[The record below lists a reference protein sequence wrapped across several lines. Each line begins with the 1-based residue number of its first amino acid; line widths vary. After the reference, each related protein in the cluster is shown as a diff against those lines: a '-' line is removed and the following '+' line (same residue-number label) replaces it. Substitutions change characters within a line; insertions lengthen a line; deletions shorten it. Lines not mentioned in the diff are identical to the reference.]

1 MIVKL
6 RQSSKLCEVVFNFF
20 KILRNSKKGKIMIRR
35 FITAL
40 TLMCACGGASLGF
53 AQTATA
59 APAQTE
65 PPAKP
70 AVAAK
75 NDYSNGDNW
84 LCRPGR
90 QDACAVDM
98 STTVISASGKLT
110 REAWTAHPNAP
121 IDCFYV
127 YPTVSTDPTGNS
139 DMIPGPEEKGV
150 VRAQFARFAS
160 QCRVY
165 APMYRQITLTALR
178 ALLGG
183 TPMSMDRA
191 LAYNDVLDAWN
202 YYLEHDNQG
211 RGVVL
216 IGHSQGSSV
225 LTQLIKSEIDGKPVQ
240 SRIISALLLGTSLP
254 VPKGKDVGGAFQH
267 VPLCHAANQ
276 TGCVVTYA
284 SFRATMPPPA
294 NSRFGKV
301 PGENM
306 ISGCTNPAALGGGSG
321 ELHSYLGSKGSG
333 IVSTAEAVPGP
344 WVKPEQPIATP
355 FVSVPGLLTAECV
368 ANESGSYLAV
378 SVHGDPAGT
387 RASDI
392 VGDVVV
398 NGQVLPDWGLH
409 LIDANLAMGNL
420 IDIVGRQSKAYLS
433 TSAKK

>member
-1 MIVKL
+1 MKITL
-6 RQSSKLCEVVFNFF
+6 RRL
-20 KILRNSKKGKIMIRR
+20 
-35 FITAL
+35 ITVL
-40 TLMCACGGASLGF
+40 TLLCACVGTSF

-59 APAQTE
+59 TPAQE
-65 PPAKP
+65 PSKP
-70 AVAAK
+70 APAAK

-90 QDACAVDM
+90 QDACAVDLT
-98 STTVISASGKLT
+98 TTVISANGKLKQ
-110 REAWTAHPNAP
+110 EAWAANPNAP

-127 YPTVSTDPTGNS
+127 YPTVSNDPGGNS

-150 VRAQFARFAS
+150 VRAQFARFAAK
-160 QCRVY
+160 CRAY

-183 TPMSMDRA
+183 TPMPMDRA

-216 IGHSQGSSV
+216 IGHSQGSGV

-240 SRIISALLLGTSLP
+240 GRIISALLLGTSLP

-267 VPLCHAANQ
+267 MPLCHAANQ
-276 TGCVVTYA
+276 TGCVITYA
-284 SFRATMPPPA
+284 SFRATAPPPA

-301 PGENM
+301 TGENM
-306 ISGCTNPAALGGGSG
+306 VSGCTNPAALAGGSG
-321 ELHSYLGSKGSG
+321 ELHSYLGTHGSG
-333 IVSTAEAVPGP
+333 IVSTAEAEPGP
-344 WVKPEQPIATP
+344 WVKPAQPIATP
-355 FVSVPGLLTAECV
+355 FVSVPGMLTAECV
-368 ANESGSYLAV
+368 ANDKGSYLAV
-378 SVHGDPAGT
+378 SVHGDPAGP
-387 RASDI
+387 RASEI

-409 LIDANLAMGNL
+409 LIDVNLTIGNL
-420 IDIVGRQSKAYLS
+420 LDIVGMESKAYLS
-433 TSAKK
+433 ATAKK

>member
-1 MIVKL
+1 M
-6 RQSSKLCEVVFNFF
+6 
-20 KILRNSKKGKIMIRR
+20 
-35 FITAL
+35 TAL
-40 TLMCACGGASLGF
+40 TLLCACGATGLGF
-53 AQTATA
+53 SQTVTP

-65 PPAKP
+65 APAKP
-70 AVAAK
+70 APVAK
-75 NDYSNGDNW
+75 NDYGNGDNW

-90 QDACAVDM
+90 QDACAVDLA
-98 STTVISASGKLT
+98 TTVISAKGKLKPET
-110 REAWTAHPNAP
+110 WAANANAP

-127 YPTVSTDPTGNS
+127 YPTVSNDPTGNS
-139 DMIPGPEEKGV
+139 DMVPGPEEKGV

-160 QCRVY
+160 KCRVY

-183 TPMSMDRA
+183 TPMPMDRA

-202 YYLEHDNQG
+202 YYLEHDNNG

-216 IGHSQGSSV
+216 IGHSQGSGV

-240 SRIISALLLGTSLP
+240 SRIISALLLGTNLP

-267 VPLCHAANQ
+267 MPLCHAANQ
-276 TGCVVTYA
+276 TGCVITYA
-284 SFRATMPPPA
+284 SFRATAPPPA

-301 PGENM
+301 TGDNM
-306 ISGCTNPAALGGGSG
+306 VSGCTNPAALGGGSG
-321 ELHSYLGSKGSG
+321 ELHAYLGTHGSG
-333 IVSTAEAVPGP
+333 IVTVAEAKPGP

-378 SVHGDPAGT
+378 SVHGDPAGP

-409 LIDANLAMGNL
+409 LIDVNLTMGNL

-433 TSAKK
+433 TTAKK